1 MANTSMGFE
10 QSEMIVDYVDSVEG
24 VPSFDYDQ
32 LAVPQE

>member
-1 MANTSMGFE
+1 MGFE